1 MQPGNRRY
9 LWIAVL
15 IVLLAAVAL
24 VAFGLG
30 TVASNRGL
38 FDNMPMRGFVGRGQG
53 AAPGVGVGAGLGG
66 GLIWLLLLVG
76 LGLLFVVGLVKVLD
90 ERTPPPTGPAQ
101 APTPPLP
108 STTPLAVDDGIDR
121 LRELAELHDR
131 GKLTDEEFTAA
142 KRRLLGL

>member
-1 MQPGNRRY
+1 MQAGNRRY

-15 IVLLAAVAL
+15 VILLAGVAL

-30 TVASNRGL
+30 TAAGNRGW
-38 FDNMPMRGFVGRGQG
+38 FDNMPMRGFVARGQG
-53 AAPGVGVGAGLGG
+53 VGAVAGMGAGLG

-76 LGLLFVVGLVKVLD
+76 LGLLFLVGLVKVFD
-90 ERTPPPTGPAQ
+90 ERNPPPTGTSQ
-101 APTPPLP
+101 SPTMPSPPTSP
-108 STTPLAVDDGIDR
+108 TAMDDGIDR

>member
-15 IVLLAAVAL
+15 VILLAGVAL
-24 VAFGLG
+24 IAFGLG
-30 TVASNRGL
+30 TAAGNRGL
-38 FDNMPMRGFVGRGQG
+38 FDNMPMRGFVARGR
-53 AAPGVGVGAGLGG
+53 APGPGSVLG

-90 ERTPPPTGPAQ
+90 ERTPPPAGHVQTPAPPPATAFP
-101 APTPPLP
+101 APG
-108 STTPLAVDDGIDR
+108 DDGIDR

>member
-1 MQPGNRRY
+1 MQPGSRRY

-15 IVLLAAVAL
+15 VILLAAVAL
-24 VAFGLG
+24 IAFGLG
-30 TVASNRGL
+30 SAAANRGF
-38 FDNMPMRGFVGRGQG
+38 FDNMPMRGFVPRGQG
-53 AAPGVGVGAGLGG
+53 AGPGAALG

-90 ERTPPPTGPAQ
+90 ERNQPPGGSGQ
-101 APTPPLP
+101 APARPPA
-108 STTPLAVDDGIDR
+108 TTFHAPVDDGIDR